1 MAPVCLQTEY
11 GVYQAFVDVVLF
23 ERINKDGNLSVNVTS
38 LDSVNKLVAVTSLGE
53 IGVTACVLEA
63 YFRNYG
69 KLVLTSVGMDSTLT
83 IHSNGTFLCFNKRGR
98 LVNKSLVEGGLVTCG
113 SNYSGS
119 FSDSTPEQ
127 SHQNETAQQRK
138 SLCQF
143 REILR
148 HSYSTFE
155 SVFNPHW
162 YIGFNRTGHPIQGPN
177 VRSRKWKCAMFQ
189 KREFRPAPPQ
199 PFDKVSQA
207 EWAKYLA
214 ANS

>member
-23 ERINKDGNLSVNVTS
+23 ERINKDGNLSVNVAS

-98 LVNKSLVEGGLVTCG
+98 LVNKKRRSK
-113 SNYSGS
+113 
-119 FSDSTPEQ
+119 
-127 SHQNETAQQRK
+127 RK

>member
-1 MAPVCLQTEY
+1 M
-11 GVYQAFVDVVLF
+11 
-23 ERINKDGNLSVNVTS
+23 
-38 LDSVNKLVAVTSLGE
+38 
-53 IGVTACVLEA
+53 
-63 YFRNYG
+63 
-69 KLVLTSVGMDSTLT
+69 
-83 IHSNGTFLCFNKRGR
+83 KRR
-98 LVNKSLVEGGLVTCG
+98 SK
-113 SNYSGS
+113 
-119 FSDSTPEQ
+119 
-127 SHQNETAQQRK
+127 RK

-189 KREFRPAPPQ
+189 KREFRSAPPQ
-199 PFDKVSQA
+199 PFDKVSQD
-207 EWAKYLA
+207 EWAKYFEAPKA